1 MPRGGPSGAFVT
13 EWLTAYADYLRR
25 AAEQSANTLDLY
37 QQITDRMVRG
47 ELAPTATQDM
57 LGSFVQ
63 ARGTAYSD
71 RLAQLNM
78 RFFSEMVRIGTAF
91 AHELGHA
98 LLPDAPAPPPVP
110 PFDASDPAG
119 WFQQLGDY
127 AEQLSASI
135 AGTYQTLADRAAAG
149 DLAPGQIQEATNA
162 HLQRRLPE
170 YLSELGRLYFDLL
183 EGLTELRVESEQEFL
198 TGMLQRVN
206 GAGHAEAFELTFAGP
221 LGGTATA
228 SLSITNSRD
237 ELARIRCDV
246 SEVRRAD
253 GVGPAFAADVGVE
266 PDGLELEPEEEGLLV
281 VTLRLDEG
289 TYEPDVLY
297 VGTLQIAGH
306 GEPRLEVPL
315 RITATG
321 PVATHG
327 LMAGGNGAGPAPAFE
342 PIAIIGMRG
351 RFPGANDLETYWEN
365 LAGGVESITTLSRE
379 EMRAAGVA
387 DEITQLPGYV
397 NAAPLLGR
405 RRPVRRRVLRLL
417 GARRGAHRSAAPAVP
432 GDDVGGARG
441 RRLRPC
447 DATPARS
454 GSSAAASSARTS
466 TSST

>member
-37 QQITDRMVRG
+37 QQITDSMVRG

-78 RFFSEMVRIGTAF
+78 RFFSKMVRIGTAF

-98 LLPDAPAPPPVP
+98 LLPDAPVPPAVP

-135 AGTYQTLADRAAAG
+135 AGTYQMLADRAVAG
-149 DLAPGQIQEATNA
+149 DLAPSQIQEATNA

-206 GAGHAEAFELTFAGP
+206 GAGRAEEFELTFTGP

-253 GVGPAFAADVGVE
+253 GVGPAFPADVGVE
-266 PDGLELEPEEEGLLV
+266 PDGLELEPEEEGQLV

-289 TYEPDVLY
+289 RYEPDVPY

-321 PVATHG
+321 PVATT
-327 LMAGGNGAGPAPAFE
+327 
-342 PIAIIGMRG
+342 
-351 RFPGANDLETYWEN
+351 D
-365 LAGGVESITTLSRE
+365 
-379 EMRAAGVA
+379 
-387 DEITQLPGYV
+387 
-397 NAAPLLGR
+397 
-405 RRPVRRRVLRLL
+405 
-417 GARRGAHRSAAPAVP
+417 
-432 GDDVGGARG
+432 
-441 RRLRPC
+441 
-447 DATPARS
+447 
-454 GSSAAASSARTS
+454 
-466 TSST
+466 

>member
-1 MPRGGPSGAFVT
+1 MPRGGPSGAFVP

-37 QQITDRMVRG
+37 QQITDSMVRG

-98 LLPDAPAPPPVP
+98 LLPDAPVPPAVP

-135 AGTYQTLADRAAAG
+135 AGTYQMLADRAVAG
-149 DLAPGQIQEATNA
+149 DLAPSQIQEATNA

-206 GAGHAEAFELTFAGP
+206 GAGRAEEFELTFTGP

-253 GVGPAFAADVGVE
+253 GVGPAFPADVGVE
-266 PDGLELEPEEEGLLV
+266 PDGLELEPEEEGQLV

-289 TYEPDVLY
+289 RYEPDVPY

-321 PVATHG
+321 PVATT
-327 LMAGGNGAGPAPAFE
+327 
-342 PIAIIGMRG
+342 
-351 RFPGANDLETYWEN
+351 D
-365 LAGGVESITTLSRE
+365 
-379 EMRAAGVA
+379 
-387 DEITQLPGYV
+387 
-397 NAAPLLGR
+397 
-405 RRPVRRRVLRLL
+405 
-417 GARRGAHRSAAPAVP
+417 
-432 GDDVGGARG
+432 
-441 RRLRPC
+441 
-447 DATPARS
+447 
-454 GSSAAASSARTS
+454 
-466 TSST
+466 

>member
-1 MPRGGPSGAFVT
+1 MAAHAAEPGRAPGAGPSGAFVT

-25 AAEQSANTLDLY
+25 SAEQSANTLDLY
-37 QQITDRMVRG
+37 QQITDCIVRG

-78 RFFSEMVRIGTAF
+78 RFFSEMVRIGTAY
-91 AHELGHA
+91 AHDLGHA
-98 LLPDAPAPPPVP
+98 LLPDAPAPPVVP
-110 PFDASDPAG
+110 AFDASDPAG

-127 AEQLSASI
+127 SQQLSASI
-135 AGTYQTLADRAAAG
+135 SGTYQMLADRAAAG

-183 EGLTELRVESEQEFL
+183 DGLTELRVESEQEFL
-198 TGMLQRVN
+198 TGMLQRAN
-206 GAGHAEAFELTFAGP
+206 GDGHAESFELTLAAP
-221 LGGTATA
+221 LGESATA

-237 ELARIRCDV
+237 EQARIRCDV

-253 GVGPAFAADVGVE
+253 GVGPAFAADVGIE
-266 PDGLELEPEEEGLLV
+266 PDGLELAPEEEGRLV
-281 VTLRLDEG
+281 VTLRLDEA

-321 PVATHG
+321 PVATS
-327 LMAGGNGAGPAPAFE
+327 
-342 PIAIIGMRG
+342 
-351 RFPGANDLETYWEN
+351 D
-365 LAGGVESITTLSRE
+365 
-379 EMRAAGVA
+379 
-387 DEITQLPGYV
+387 
-397 NAAPLLGR
+397 
-405 RRPVRRRVLRLL
+405 
-417 GARRGAHRSAAPAVP
+417 
-432 GDDVGGARG
+432 
-441 RRLRPC
+441 
-447 DATPARS
+447 
-454 GSSAAASSARTS
+454 
-466 TSST
+466 